1 MNRDESY
8 LFDIAKF
15 CRTILRLT
23 ENMTEADF
31 EQDERTQLA
40 VLYEITIIGEVVKR
54 LSPEFRDRHG
64 TIEWRQIA
72 GMRDRS
78 PSQVET
84 AYGLTRSAMTHIY
97 FELQGHEYSAFH
109 QVLTDEVWNLYT
121 GQGI

>member
-72 GMRDRS
+72 GMRDRLVHDYDEVKLDLVW
-78 PSQVET
+78 QVVET
-84 AYGLTRSAMTHIY
+84 YIPELLAYITPLLPR
-97 FELQGHEYSAFH
+97 Q
-109 QVLTDEVWNLYT
+109 
-121 GQGI
+121 

>member
-40 VLYEITIIGEVVKR
+40 VLYEITIIGEGVKR

-64 TIEWRQIA
+64 AIEWRQIA
-72 GMRDRS
+72 GMRDRLIHD
-78 PSQVET
+78 
-84 AYGLTRSAMTHIY
+84 Y
-97 FELQGHEYSAFH
+97 
-109 QVLTDEVWNLYT
+109 DEVKLDLVWQVVQTYIPQLLDY
-121 GQGI
+121 ISPLLPIP